1 MLNNGLKM
9 LHIAVL
15 LMCGVMLAGCGGGTN
30 TDGKGNTV
38 YLTAYSKTGT
48 STGVATT
55 SATMAADA
63 VFSYTVLSTAYT
75 GVTPSAAVITG
86 ATISFT
92 QLSGPATVP
101 IAPWHAPLSISL
113 PAAGSAYWDNVPVIS
128 ATPVYPA
135 AIGQYHYKASV
146 QFTAK
151 EDTGQNITCNPVDTN
166 IFVTPVLGTI
176 FFNTSGTPTPNPA
189 SVTIIGGTSPYTL
202 TSTGTGLTASIA
214 GNTITIGLAAA
225 PGATQQSE
233 TITVTDS
240 LNKVGYINVSYY

>member
-1 MLNNGLKM
+1 MLNNRLKM

-38 YLTAYSKTGT
+38 YLTATSKTGT
-48 STGVATT
+48 STIVYTDST
-55 SATMAADA
+55 SMLANA

-92 QLSGPATVP
+92 QLAGPATVP

-113 PAAGSAYWDNVPVIS
+113 PAAGSANWENVPVIYT
-128 ATPVYPA
+128 APVYPA
-135 AIGQYHYKASV
+135 AIGQYQYKASV

-151 EDTGQNITCNPVDTN
+151 EDTGQSIACNAVDTSL
-166 IFVTPVLGTI
+166 FVTPVLGLLTFLATDTTATARSITI
-176 FFNTSGTPTPNPA
+176 T
-189 SVTIIGGTSPYTL
+189 GGTAPYAYL
-202 TSTGTGLTASIA
+202 KRSCRFYLFACR
-214 GNTITIGLAAA
+214 
-225 PGATQQSE
+225 
-233 TITVTDS
+233 
-240 LNKVGYINVSYY
+240 

>member
-1 MLNNGLKM
+1 MLNNGLRGLYTAVM
-9 LHIAVL
+9 LMFGI
-15 LMCGVMLAGCGGGTN
+15 MLAGCGGGTN

-38 YLTAYSKTGT
+38 YLTATSKTGT

-63 VFSYTVLSTAYT
+63 VFSYTVSSTAYT

-92 QLSGPATVP
+92 QLAGPAAVP

-113 PAAGSAYWDNVPVIS
+113 PAAGSANWDNVPVIFT
-128 ATPVYPA
+128 APVYPA
-135 AIGQYHYKASV
+135 AIGQYQYKASV

-151 EDTGQNITCNPVDTN
+151 EDTGQSITCNAVDTN

-176 FFNTSGTPTPNPA
+176 IFNASGTPSPNPA
-189 SVTIIGGTSPYTL
+189 SVTIIAGTAPYTL
-202 TSTGTGLTASIA
+202 TSTGTGLTASVV

-225 PGATQQSE
+225 PGVTQQSE

-240 LNKVGYINVSYY
+240 LNKVGYIKVSYY